1 MRPIAVDVPNNS
13 RGQDNLSAT
22 SGILY
27 VRAALKPS
35 YRSISAAGGLQP
47 FLRSHIEYKQI
58 WAPHFGGFRSIW
70 QRRRPGEAL
79 VTSGAL
85 GKVLA
90 KEPGAVRSRHPTHA
104 FVGVGADL
112 EPVLS
117 SHDHTKSCFWP
128 AREMAER
135 HDFSMLLWGC
145 VDESP
150 GFSTVH
156 STQYDLGLTQ
166 LHLVRFVKVWDYEID
181 GRPASKIA
189 PEVPGCSL
197 SFGKFYSHYEA
208 DGNLTRGSWNGVSWI
223 FVRSARAAL
232 AVERSILIKTPRFV
246 DCERPTCL
254 TCRLRLY

>member
-1 MRPIAVDVPNNS
+1 MKRVAADMPEDPPG
-13 RGQDNLSAT
+13 RDKLSAA

-35 YRSISAAGGLQP
+35 YRDISAAGGLQP
-47 FLRSHIEYKQI
+47 FLRSRIDYEQI
-58 WAPHFGGFRSIW
+58 WAPYFGVSRSIW
-70 QRRRPGEAL
+70 QRRRTGDAP

-128 AREMAER
+128 ARELADR

-145 VDESP
+145 VEESP

-166 LHLVRFVKVWDYEID
+166 RHLVRFAKVWDYEAD
-181 GRPASKIA
+181 GKPASRIA
-189 PEVPGCSL
+189 PELPGCSL

-208 DGNLTRGSWNGVSWI
+208 DGNLTRGCWNGVSWI
-223 FVRSARAAL
+223 FIRSARAAL
-232 AVERSILIKTPRFV
+232 AVERSILLKEPRFV